1 MPNESRTRGEE
12 EALGEAPGAAGEA
25 RALPGEPRRS
35 SLWRDAGHRLAKNKL
50 ALGGAALLVIL
61 VVASV
66 FGPFFLGQSY
76 FAQDLQLGATPPSA
90 GHWLGTDTLGRDLLA
105 RLLYGGR
112 ISLAVGLCATAVAL
126 TIGVLYGTLSGFLGG
141 KVDAL
146 MMRIVDVI
154 FALPFTVF
162 VILLM
167 VLFGQR
173 FVLLFA
179 AIGAVQWL
187 TMARIVRGQVL
198 SLRRMEFIEAAEALG
213 LSKAR
218 IIFRHMIPNAL
229 GPIIVY
235 ATLTVPSVML
245 LEAFLSFLGLGVQ
258 PPMSSWGVLIKEGA
272 ETMEEFPWLLIY
284 PGLALALTLFS
295 LNFLGDGL
303 RDALDPRAAKDW
315 GWRAAAERRT
325 ARRASLHRCCAS
337 SISAHLFTPGLASL
351 GQWMMFPFLSA
362 KVKRSASSVNRAPG
376 NQSPAIRFS
385 G

>member
-1 MPNESRTRGEE
+1 MSLAVEIPD
-12 EALGEAPGAAGEA
+12 
-25 RALPGEPRRS
+25 EPAEQGT
-35 SLWRDAGHRLAKNKL
+35 SLWRDAWHRLARNKL
-50 ALGGAALLVIL
+50 AVAGAILLLILAL
-61 VVASV
+61 AS
-66 FGPFFLGQSY
+66 FLGPLFLTQSHET
-76 FAQDLQLGATPPSA
+76 QNLRLGATPPSA
-90 GHWLGTDTLGRDLLA
+90 QHWLGTDPLGRDLFI

-112 ISLAVGLCATAVAL
+112 VSISVGLCATAVAL
-126 TIGVLYGTLSGFLGG
+126 TIGVVYGAIAGFLGG
-141 KVDAL
+141 RVDAV
-146 MMRIVDVI
+146 MMRVVDIV

-167 VLFGQR
+167 VFFGR
-173 FVLLFA
+173 KFVLLFA

-187 TMARIVRGQVL
+187 TMARIVRGQVK

-213 LSKAR
+213 LTKTK

-272 ETMEEFPWLLIY
+272 DNMEEFSWLLIF

-303 RDALDPRAAKDW
+303 RDALDPRAAKD
-315 GWRAAAERRT
+315 
-325 ARRASLHRCCAS
+325 
-337 SISAHLFTPGLASL
+337 
-351 GQWMMFPFLSA
+351 
-362 KVKRSASSVNRAPG
+362 
-376 NQSPAIRFS
+376 
-385 G
+385 